1 MLVIADDEGLVSF
14 SWVTSEF
21 ATLETPED
29 TSITGETIFPRM
41 LFIKVTVDEDECE
54 DDAEEKVG
62 FETNPDLSF
71 DCNVIV

>member
-1 MLVIADDEGLVSF
+1 MLVIADDEGLISF
-14 SWVTSEF
+14 IWVTSEF

-41 LFIKVTVDEDECE
+41 LFIKVTVDED
-54 DDAEEKVG
+54 DAEETID